1 MAGRNRTSSR
11 GPTLPAHEESQI
23 WTEAY
28 TTLKQIPEAHTKAQ
42 KLAAELNKHQRV
54 LQALGNGDGRLLNRV
69 LMLEA
74 SAELLGKLENIYQ
87 EGVRVAENQA
97 RFDSDLG

>member
-28 TTLKQIPEAHTKAQ
+28 TTLKQLPEAHGKAQ
-42 KLAAELNKHQRV
+42 KVASELNKHQRG
-54 LQALGNGDGRLLNRV
+54 LLSLGNGEGRT
-69 LMLEA
+69 
-74 SAELLGKLENIYQ
+74 
-87 EGVRVAENQA
+87 
-97 RFDSDLG
+97 